1 MRALLFSILT
11 FPFRYVSHKYEIKKR
26 KEIAKKMREVES
38 LNIIDEEPE
47 STNIFAKVV
56 LEQNK
61 ELIHQ
66 TKRAFGFC
74 HDWER
79 EGFTFQNLFV
89 DVIKNYCRYC
99 ANLPASEG
107 YHHSKEF
114 GLIDHSLQVANLA
127 LRQAKNQFLP
137 SAYPVD
143 IERRRTKRYQYAAWL
158 CGLLHDA
165 GKAQTDMVIYN
176 KKNPEQVWV
185 PISSDV
191 VDWIEEYEINSY
203 GIRWKR
209 NRINKAHEVAPLH
222 FFQQVLTKEAKAY
235 IGRCPGDLVEDI
247 TIALSHYKDGT
258 GYLQEAVRAADFIS
272 TAKDIQTTWDS
283 ELGPRKSAYY
293 EKIIKLMQHKA
304 REWISQRK
312 AVAIGDEIYLRW
324 PDCFDELA
332 KQLHKD
338 DPTSSGKPEILKD
351 RLIERGILRKVEN
364 SDYAMFFSGDTSFED
379 AYTRLINNR
388 NDNGIGV
395 IRLEWPLILTKF
407 TPIPA
412 NEVGLLKLDRNGNSV
427 LFGSY
432 SVDFISAEQIELERA
447 RRNLSQKSEAGNTS
461 EKGNTGVASPKDKL
475 GNTANTTKVDNG
487 KAAVPETPNDEQPE
501 NAEVTRKKKSSK
513 GSDDDVKPKSN
524 SASGKKASKGESSE
538 GNSKAKSKIQKSKPI
553 NTNGDLFKPKHQNYI
568 ADKETL
574 VEAKQKHSDSTKSSK
589 TDKLREK
596 LKTAKRIKIDGV
608 DYYVV
613 DDTWSSTFTELCEE
627 KLQDTNIIKL
637 NNPNIPTTRYFVK
650 QGKRLVKALE
660 ATGETGS
667 TKDDACIKDINT
679 TSAMTEIKNNDKNNS
694 AQSNAEHSVNEIDT
708 INAVVNEPKKVT
720 REEVS
725 NKLRLNGIEQGDI
738 DILLSYIDLGKIEQK
753 QNITALTFDKKQFFN
768 AFSKIKNKE
777 QFSKLTNANGEL
789 ITLELK

>member
-1 MRALLFSILT
+1 
-11 FPFRYVSHKYEIKKR
+11 
-26 KEIAKKMREVES
+26 MREVEYQ
-38 LNIIDEEPE
+38 NIIDEEPE
-47 STNIFAKVV
+47 STNIFAEVV
-56 LEQNK
+56 LNQNK

-79 EGFTFQNLFV
+79 DGFTFQNLFV

-165 GKAQTDMVIYN
+165 GKAQTDMVIFN
-176 KKNPEQVWV
+176 KKNPDQVWV

-191 VDWIEEYEINSY
+191 VDWIEEYEIESY

-235 IGRCPGDLVEDI
+235 IGNCPGDLVEDI

-338 DPTSSGKPEILKD
+338 DPTSSGKPEVLKD

-379 AYTRLINNR
+379 AYTRLINNK

-427 LFGSY
+427 LFGAY
-432 SVDFISAEQIELERA
+432 SVDFISTEQIELERA
-447 RRNLSQKSEAGNTS
+447 RRNLSEKSKTGNASGKDSSGETS
-461 EKGNTGVASPKDKL
+461 SKTKLKDKQ
-475 GNTANTTKVDNG
+475 NTTKADNNEAVTVDTTTT
-487 KAAVPETPNDEQPE
+487 KKPE
-501 NAEVTRKKKSSK
+501 NAEVTSKMKSSK
-513 GSDDDVKPKSN
+513 GSEEDLVSNNKSVK
-524 SASGKKASKGESSE
+524 SKRNRGAESS
-538 GNSKAKSKIQKSKPI
+538 GAKNKTKSTKQKSKPI
-553 NTNGDLFKPKHQNYI
+553 NTNGDLFKPKRQSYI

-574 VEAKQKHSDSTKSSK
+574 KEVKQQHSENSK
-589 TDKLREK
+589 TTNADKLSEK
-596 LKTAKRIKIDGV
+596 LKAFKMICIDGV

-613 DDTWSSTFTELCEE
+613 DEIWSSTFTELCEE
-627 KLQDTNIIKL
+627 KLQDTNTIKL
-637 NNPNIPTTRYFVK
+637 NNPNIPATRYFVK
-650 QGKRLVKALE
+650 EGKRLVIALE
-660 ATGETGS
+660 ATSKKDS
-667 TKDDACIKDINT
+667 TKVETCITDINT
-679 TSAMTEIKNNDKNNS
+679 TSAMAEVKDNNNNNKNNNNNS
-694 AQSNAEHSVNEIDT
+694 IQSKVEHSVNEIDAS
-708 INAVVNEPKKVT
+708 NAVVAEPKKVT
-720 REEVS
+720 RDEVS
-725 NKLRLNGIEQGDI
+725 NKLKLNGIEQNDI
-738 DILLSYIDLGKIEQK
+738 DILLSHIDLTKGKQT
-753 QNITALTFDKKQFFN
+753 NSVITLIFDKKQFFN